1 MGKFNLSK
9 KIITFIPLLFVVL
22 LFQNCGCND
31 CPEPEYSGVV
41 LNLLKTETESPAKV
55 KVFFQAEYSDGRGV
69 SALDT
74 SNISIYE
81 DDALISVFE
90 ADRAFKDDPEDF
102 IFSTLL
108 LLDLSGSVLNAQSLP
123 NLKEAAISLIQQVI
137 PANSP
142 GDAEM
147 AIYWFDGEENIHLLN
162 DFSSDAQALINS
174 INSITENISMDN
186 STNLN
191 GAVMQGIDL
200 MEHRIKTLETNLEI
214 LNAGSVLIFTDGTD
228 RANRVTEEHAISKTD
243 SVASNLTL
251 FTVGLGGEINDAVLK
266 KFGKDGF
273 EFAGNLQNL
282 TESFANIANRIK
294 DKANS
299 YYIFEYCSPKRA
311 GMFNLKIDV
320 VKDDRGGSLVSTFSA
335 DGFSGGCIIN
345 D

>member
-1 MGKFNLSK
+1 MQKLSSTIK
-9 KIITFIPLLFVVL
+9 LIAFISLLIFSL
-22 LFQNCGCND
+22 LFQNCGSND
-31 CPEPEYSGVV
+31 DAEPQYSGIV
-41 LNLLKTETESPAKV
+41 LNLLKTETEAPAKV
-55 KVFFQAEYSDGRGV
+55 KVFFQAEYNDGLGV

-123 NLKEAAISLIQQVI
+123 NLKEAAISLVQEVI
-137 PANSP
+137 PENSP

-162 DFSSDAQALINS
+162 DFSSDTEALINS

-191 GAVMQGIDL
+191 GAVVQGIDL
-200 MEHRIKTLETNLEI
+200 MEDRINTLETNLKI

-228 RANRVTEEHAISKTD
+228 RASRVTEELAINKTD
-243 SVASNLTL
+243 SVSSSLTL
-251 FTVGLGGEINDAVLK
+251 FTVGLGGEINDTVLK
-266 KFGKDGF
+266 KYGKDGF
-273 EFAGNLQNL
+273 EFADNLQNL
-282 TESFANIANRIK
+282 TESFAKIANRIK

-320 VKDDRGGSLVSTFSA
+320 AKDGRGGSLVSTFSA
-335 DGFSGGCIIN
+335 DGFSGGCVIN